1 MGILNK
7 ITGRKEDDNQVVLE
21 SSPQQYNDTIA
32 LKAVEELLDHK
43 KIKTITRVKTEQVS
57 VISKLY
63 LFSKVFN
70 APFCKDLADN
80 ILQLQISIN
89 GLGRRELVQLVQ
101 QRNGTIQEQVM
112 TSKDIFR

>member
-1 MGILNK
+1 MGLLNK
-7 ITGRKEDDNQVVLE
+7 ITGKGEDNSPMVLE

-32 LKAVEELLDHK
+32 LKAVDELLDDK
-43 KIKTITRVKTEQVS
+43 KIKTITRVRTEQVP
-57 VISKLY
+57 VLAKLY
-63 LFSKVFN
+63 LFSSVFKV
-70 APFCKDLADN
+70 PFTKELADH